1 MVLIGAGQGASLS
14 PLTSAGIVRVR
25 PADAGAASGM
35 VNVAHQVGG
44 SLGLGVLVTVFAS
57 ANAQHLAGDA
67 AFAHQV
73 SVALT
78 AGAVMLSAAF
88 ALVVAVVGTTL
99 LLPSRPDRA
108 HPRSGDRSEQL
119 GDRRLN
125 VRSGGPVG
133 FSPLT

>member
-1 MVLIGAGQGASLS
+1 
-14 PLTSAGIVRVR
+14 
-25 PADAGAASGM
+25 M

-99 LLPSRPDRA
+99 LLPSRPDEPTQEVVTVLSSSGIDDSTCGRA
-108 HPRSGDRSEQL
+108 
-119 GDRRLN
+119 
-125 VRSGGPVG
+125 VRSALVR
-133 FSPLT
+133 